1 MFKRKELAAMVKK
14 WKDVFLFA
22 FAAGFIPV
30 PFKCMPYDDPRIE

>member
-1 MFKRKELAAMVKK
+1 MFQSKELAAMVNK

-30 PFKCMPYDDPRIE
+30 PFKCMPYDDPRSE